1 MPSAAETR
9 GQVERELHARRRLQ
23 VPAFG
28 GGFLY
33 LLSAIIIASTLNGAP
48 TVGLLQGLTPALEG
62 QANPAISPRAE
73 EVKFIS
79 HHAFPLI
86 AGSVLAAIAIAI
98 LTLLLLALLDATSF
112 RRPGTWAAARPLVLV
127 GGIAVALASIGHQV
141 VGAIET
147 HNFATGGDLTNHAVD
162 QALTKSA
169 PNIVIA
175 YVSLLAGLAL
185 AAGMVGVM
193 VNALRVG
200 LVPRWMGMLGM
211 FTALLIFLPIGGA
224 ELQVVPAFW
233 MVMMGVLLAG
243 KWPGG
248 DPPAWESG
256 EARPWPSR
264 AQVAAERTG
273 AGKAG
278 GGSRNGKSE
287 VAAKGAVPVKGAA
300 SAKGAD
306 IAPAPVP
313 QAGTSRKRRKR
324 GGRT

>member
-1 MPSAAETR
+1 MPSAGEIRREVAE
-9 GQVERELHARRRLQ
+9 EEEARSRLS

-48 TVGLLQGLTPALEG
+48 TVGLLQGLAPAIG
-62 QANPAISPRAE
+62 GDANPAESPRAP

-86 AGSVLAAIAIAI
+86 AGSFLAAVAIVI
-98 LTLLLLALLDATSF
+98 LTLILLTLLRATAF
-112 RRPGTWAAARPLVLV
+112 RRPGTWAAARPLVLF
-127 GGIAVALASIGHQV
+127 GGIAVAVASVAHQV

-147 HNFATGGDLTNHAVD
+147 HNFAVGHDLTSHAVD
-162 QALTKSA
+162 QALTKST
-169 PNIVIA
+169 PNLIVA
-175 YVSLLAGLAL
+175 YLSLIAGLAL

-200 LVPRWMGMLGM
+200 LLPRWMGMLGM

-233 MVMMGVLLAG
+233 LVMTGLLFAG
-243 KWPGG
+243 RWPGG
-248 DPPAWESG
+248 DPPAWSSG

-264 AQVAAERTG
+264 AQVAAER
-273 AGKAG
+273 AEAK
-278 GGSRNGKSE
+278 GGSGG
-287 VAAKGAVPVKGAA
+287 AAKGASSA
-300 SAKGAD
+300 SAKPSSAD
-306 IAPAPVP
+306 AAPAPAAP
-313 QAGTSRKRRKR
+313 SGSSGRRRRKR
-324 GGRT
+324 SGRN